1 MIDKDENTFAIL
13 VHDVARQLRVLID
26 TKVEPYKLTRL
37 KWLTLAI
44 LDRKDGI
51 SQAELAEH
59 LDLDRSA
66 VGRLLERMETRGFI
80 TRTRDEQ
87 DRRVIRIFIKEEAKP
102 MLADLEKIS
111 ADVRRQATAGLSKDE
126 EKTLIEILLKIKNN
140 L

>member
-51 SQAELAEH
+51 SQAELAER

-80 TRTRDEQ
+80 TRLRDEK
-87 DRRVIRIFIKEEAKP
+87 DRRVIRIFIKDEAKP
-102 MLADLEKIS
+102 LLADLEKIS
-111 ADVRRQATAGLSKDE
+111 GDVRTQATAGLSKDE
-126 EKTLIEILLKIKNN
+126 EKTLIEILLKIKQN

>member
-80 TRTRDEQ
+80 TRLRDEK
-87 DRRVIRIFIKEEAKP
+87 DRRVIRIFIKDEAKP
-102 MLADLEKIS
+102 LLADLEKIS
-111 ADVRRQATAGLSKDE
+111 ADVRAQATAGLSKDE
-126 EKTLIEILLKIKNN
+126 EKTLIEILLKIKQN

>member
-26 TKVEPYKLTRL
+26 AKVEPYKLTRL